1 LGLYNAYH
9 QPTTCKT
16 KKPTMHLGPL
26 QRLPPTNNLPYQ
38 KTNQAS
44 WAFTMPTTNQQPAKP
59 KKTFILGLYNSYQPT
74 TYKTKKPTRH
84 LGPLQFLPPTN
95 NLLNQKTN
103 QASWAFTMPTTNQ
116 QPAKPKNQPRILGL
130 YNAYHQLTTC

>member
-1 LGLYNAYH
+1 LAFTIPNTNQQPAKPKSQPCRHLGHLQCLPPTNNLQNQKANHAGILGLYNAYH

-59 KKTFILGLYNSYQPT
+59 KKTFI
-74 TYKTKKPTRH
+74 
-84 LGPLQFLPPTN
+84 
-95 NLLNQKTN
+95 
-103 QASWAFTMPTTNQ
+103 W
-116 QPAKPKNQPRILGL
+116 GL
-130 YNAYHQLTTC
+130 YNAYHQPTTC